1 MRYPSFIE
9 KGNTIGF
16 VAPSFGCAG
25 EPYYSAFQ
33 NSLKKWNALGF
44 KTELGFN
51 CYASDGVGIS
61 SSPKKCAAEFMEY
74 YKKETNQALIS
85 CGGGELMC
93 EILEY
98 IDFGQLK
105 RLPPKWFMGYSDNT
119 NLIFLLATLTDTAA
133 IYGPNAGAFGMEPWH
148 ASIQDAYELLQGKKF
163 EMQNYPMWE
172 KESLKDEQH
181 PLAAYHVTEPFV
193 LHTNKKEGESFKIEG
208 RLLGGCL
215 DCLSHLRGTKFDKVK
230 EFNQK
235 YEAYN
240 KKALRGTDIITLMKM
255 AIENNNNMEA
265 TQKGQQYFINV
276 ILKLKKE
283 YKRTEITINKAGG
296 APNEKEFDGKSIKG
310 TVSLGDWSNNG
321 ALTMEKYVADLFG
334 ESITKKTENKNT
346 ITYEYSPLA
355 NLKKAVFKCTKV
367 TYNNNGRICE
377 LVFEEK

>member
-163 EMQNYPMWE
+163 EMQNYRMWE
-172 KESLKDEQH
+172 KESLKDEEH
-181 PLAAYHVTEPFV
+181 PLATYHVTEPFV

-235 YEAYN
+235 YEDDGILWFLESCDLNVFEMRRTLWSLKQAGWFDTC
-240 KKALRGTDIITLMKM
+240 RGFLIGRPGVQGQIIAGLDQY
-255 AIENNNNMEA
+255 EA
-265 TQKGQQYFINV
+265 V
-276 ILKLKKE
+276 LSILS
-283 YKRTEITINKAGG
+283 
-296 APNEKEFDGKSIKG
+296 EFDVPIFMDLDIGH
-310 TVSLGDWSNNG
+310 
-321 ALTMEKYVADLFG
+321 VAPM
-334 ESITKKTENKNT
+334 I
-346 ITYEYSPLA
+346 PLI
-355 NLKKAVFKCTKV
+355 CGSYGKV
-367 TYNNNGRICE
+367 TVVGNDCCIAMS
-377 LVFEEK
+377 LQ

>member
-93 EILEY
+93 EILE
-98 IDFGQLK
+98 
-105 RLPPKWFMGYSDNT
+105 
-119 NLIFLLATLTDTAA
+119 
-133 IYGPNAGAFGMEPWH
+133 
-148 ASIQDAYELLQGKKF
+148 LLQGKKF

-172 KESLKDEQH
+172 KESLKDEEH

-235 YEAYN
+235 YEDDGILWFLESCDLNVFEMRRTLWSLKQAGWFDTC
-240 KKALRGTDIITLMKM
+240 RGFLIGRPGVQGQIIAGLDQY
-255 AIENNNNMEA
+255 EA
-265 TQKGQQYFINV
+265 V
-276 ILKLKKE
+276 LSILS
-283 YKRTEITINKAGG
+283 
-296 APNEKEFDGKSIKG
+296 EFDVPIFMDLDIGH
-310 TVSLGDWSNNG
+310 
-321 ALTMEKYVADLFG
+321 VAPM
-334 ESITKKTENKNT
+334 I
-346 ITYEYSPLA
+346 PLI
-355 NLKKAVFKCTKV
+355 CGSYGKV
-367 TYNNNGRICE
+367 TVVGNDCCIAMS
-377 LVFEEK
+377 LQ

>member
-9 KGNTIGF
+9 KGNTVGF

-172 KESLKDEQH
+172 KESLKDEEH
-181 PLAAYHVTEPFV
+181 PLLPYNVTEKTEIKTFYGNASEDGSEAV
-193 LHTNKKEGESFKIEG
+193 IEG
-208 RLLGGCL
+208 RLLGGCM
-215 DCLSHLRGTKFDKVK
+215 DCLVNLTGTKYDKVK
-230 EFNQK
+230 EFCSKYKNDGIVWFLESCDLNVAAIRRAIWQMSNAGWFDTARGFIIGRPLVFGQEMFGLNQ
-235 YEAYN
+235 YN
-240 KKALRGTDIITLMKM
+240 AVTDL
-255 AIENNNNMEA
+255 
-265 TQKGQQYFINV
+265 
-276 ILKLKKE
+276 LKK
-283 YKRTEITINKAGG
+283 YNVPIIMDADIGHLAPMMPLICGSKA
-296 APNEKEFDGKSIKG
+296 K
-310 TVSLGDWSNNG
+310 V
-321 ALTMEKYVADLFG
+321 
-334 ESITKKTENKNT
+334 TKKGETLSVEMK
-346 ITYEYSPLA
+346 
-355 NLKKAVFKCTKV
+355 
-367 TYNNNGRICE
+367 
-377 LVFEEK
+377 LV

>member
-98 IDFGQLK
+98 IDFRQLK

-148 ASIQDAYELLQGKKF
+148 CLL
-163 EMQNYPMWE
+163 YTSP
-172 KESLKDEQH
+172 SPRD
-181 PLAAYHVTEPFV
+181 
-193 LHTNKKEGESFKIEG
+193 
-208 RLLGGCL
+208 
-215 DCLSHLRGTKFDKVK
+215 RG
-230 EFNQK
+230 
-235 YEAYN
+235 
-240 KKALRGTDIITLMKM
+240 
-255 AIENNNNMEA
+255 
-265 TQKGQQYFINV
+265 
-276 ILKLKKE
+276 
-283 YKRTEITINKAGG
+283 
-296 APNEKEFDGKSIKG
+296 
-310 TVSLGDWSNNG
+310 
-321 ALTMEKYVADLFG
+321 
-334 ESITKKTENKNT
+334 
-346 ITYEYSPLA
+346 
-355 NLKKAVFKCTKV
+355 
-367 TYNNNGRICE
+367 
-377 LVFEEK
+377 

>member
-172 KESLKDEQH
+172 KESLKDEEH

-193 LHTNKKEGESFKIEG
+193 LHTNKKEGKSFKIEG

-235 YEAYN
+235 YEDD
-240 KKALRGTDIITLMKM
+240 G
-255 AIENNNNMEA
+255 
-265 TQKGQQYFINV
+265 
-276 ILKLKKE
+276 ILWFLE
-283 YKRTEITINKAGG
+283 
-296 APNEKEFDGKSIKG
+296 SC
-310 TVSLGDWSNNG
+310 
-321 ALTMEKYVADLFG
+321 DL
-334 ESITKKTENKNT
+334 N
-346 ITYEYSPLA
+346 
-355 NLKKAVFKCTKV
+355 
-367 TYNNNGRICE
+367 
-377 LVFEEK
+377 VFEMRRTLWSSFYIK

>member
-98 IDFGQLK
+98 IDFRQLK

-172 KESLKDEQH
+172 KESLKDEEH

-193 LHTNKKEGESFKIEG
+193 LHTNKKEGES
-208 RLLGGCL
+208 
-215 DCLSHLRGTKFDKVK
+215 
-230 EFNQK
+230 
-235 YEAYN
+235 
-240 KKALRGTDIITLMKM
+240 
-255 AIENNNNMEA
+255 
-265 TQKGQQYFINV
+265 
-276 ILKLKKE
+276 
-283 YKRTEITINKAGG
+283 
-296 APNEKEFDGKSIKG
+296 
-310 TVSLGDWSNNG
+310 
-321 ALTMEKYVADLFG
+321 
-334 ESITKKTENKNT
+334 
-346 ITYEYSPLA
+346 
-355 NLKKAVFKCTKV
+355 
-367 TYNNNGRICE
+367 
-377 LVFEEK
+377 